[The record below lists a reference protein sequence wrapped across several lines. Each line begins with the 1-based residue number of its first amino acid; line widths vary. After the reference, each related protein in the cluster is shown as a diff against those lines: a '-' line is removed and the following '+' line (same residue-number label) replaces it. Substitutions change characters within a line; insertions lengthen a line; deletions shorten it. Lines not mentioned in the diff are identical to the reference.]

1 MGSLDYRNDVSIAL
15 IVIYVPALLIAT
27 FLAIKHGMGRSS
39 GWIYLILFC
48 LARIIGPAMQLT
60 TISLSPPSEKNEP
73 LDTGSAILQNIGLSP
88 LMLAALGFLS
98 RLLSSISKAHHTAI
112 HPRMIQ
118 ALQIIIIVALILGIV
133 GGVDAATNYENIINA
148 GGKALY
154 HPTTLNKAGTSLF
167 VVSYAI
173 LVGFV
178 AITFPSVQHAEA
190 GEKRLFLAVALSL
203 PFILVRLV
211 YSCLSTFANK
221 RDFNL
226 LDGNVTILL
235 CVALIEEIICVI
247 IYEAT
252 GLTLHKLRKEEHVE
266 ATTQLRNEDDAQ
278 AQSEK

>member
-1 MGSLDYRNDVSIAL
+1 
-15 IVIYVPALLIAT
+15 
-27 FLAIKHGMGRSS
+27 
-39 GWIYLILFC
+39 
-48 LARIIGPAMQLT
+48 
-60 TISLSPPSEKNEP
+60 
-73 LDTGSAILQNIGLSP
+73 
-88 LMLAALGFLS
+88 MLAALGFLS

>member
-1 MGSLDYRNDVSIAL
+1 
-15 IVIYVPALLIAT
+15 
-27 FLAIKHGMGRSS
+27 
-39 GWIYLILFC
+39 
-48 LARIIGPAMQLT
+48 
-60 TISLSPPSEKNEP
+60 
-73 LDTGSAILQNIGLSP
+73 
-88 LMLAALGFLS
+88 
-98 RLLSSISKAHHTAI
+98 
-112 HPRMIQ
+112 MIQ
-118 ALQIIIIVALILGIV
+118 TLQIIVIVALILGIV

-154 HPTTLNKAGTSLF
+154 HPTILNKVGASLF

-178 AITFPSVQHAEA
+178 GITYPSIQHAEA
-190 GEKRLFLAVALSL
+190 GEKRIFLALALSL

-221 RDFNL
+221 PDFNI

-278 AQSEK
+278 AQPEKQNGGRSGNAALNIAKRTIIGRIVMSLIPNKE